1 MQAQLSTPSQPK
13 AQRPKLW
20 ELTEDI
26 LALED
31 LLSDIQASEDLSES
45 DKETR
50 IQHTLEQW
58 LGSGQAFD
66 DKACKVAAY
75 IKHLEAL
82 AEARKTEYRRLRQL
96 AERAEKQAEMMRSY
110 LLSNMHRVGKQK
122 IQGVLANLSLRKKPP
137 RVILNCEPEELP
149 TEFQK
154 VEVTPRLSALKDYLK
169 GHPDCPFAALS
180 TLSEFCLTIQ

>member
-1 MQAQLSTPSQPK
+1 MQAQLSSPSQPK

-31 LLSDIQASEDLSES
+31 QLNDLQDSEDLTEA
-45 DKETR
+45 DR
-50 IQHTLEQW
+50 ADLIAQLLEQW

-110 LLSNMHRVGKQK
+110 LLGNMHRLGKQK
-122 IQGVLANLSLRKKPP
+122 IYGVLANLSLRKKPP
-137 RVILNCEPEELP
+137 RVILNCEPEDLP
-149 TEFQK
+149 DDFK
-154 VEVTPRLSALKDYLK
+154 KIEVTPRLSAIKDYLK